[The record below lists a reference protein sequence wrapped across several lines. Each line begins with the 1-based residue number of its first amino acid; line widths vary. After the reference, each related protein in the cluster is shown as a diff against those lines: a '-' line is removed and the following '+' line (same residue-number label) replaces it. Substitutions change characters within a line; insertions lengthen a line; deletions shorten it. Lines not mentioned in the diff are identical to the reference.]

1 MNIVIHPQYEYLTD
15 FIHRLPAFFEKEGTT
30 IYDGRNRIK
39 VFQINGLL
47 LNVKRFRKPILI
59 NRLIYS
65 FLRAPKAK
73 RSYEYALRLREKGI
87 DTPEPIAYILCEEKG
102 LLSWSYFISF
112 QMPETYHTLYE
123 AGQGPIEEN
132 SELFRA
138 LGTYTAHLHQKG
150 IYHRDYSPGNILYHQ
165 EPDGIHFS
173 LIDINRMSFGKV
185 SLKQGREFRPNL
197 GWQTG
202 FPYLGGKLCEDI
214 RRRHGPLPEMD
225 FPLSPT
231 LLETLRKETLYPI
244 QYGLEY
250 QGYFLLIYPS

>member
-1 MNIVIHPQYEYLTD
+1 MKIVIHPQYEYLTD
-15 FIHRLPAFFEKEGTT
+15 FIHRLPTFFEKEGTT

-39 VFQINGLL
+39 VFQVDGLL

-65 FLRAPKAK
+65 LLRAPKAK

-150 IYHRDYSPGNILYHQ
+150 IYHKDYSPGNILYHQ

-185 SLKQGREFRPNL
+185 SLTQGCANFARIWGGEQAFHILAESYAKTL
-197 GWQTG
+197 GAETA
-202 FPYLGGKLCEDI
+202 LCQKWI
-214 RRRHGPLPEMD
+214 FHYRQRFWKHYARKHSIPFNMD
-225 FPLSPT
+225 
-231 LLETLRKETLYPI
+231 
-244 QYGLEY
+244 
-250 QGYFLLIYPS
+250 

>member
-39 VFQINGLL
+39 VFQVDGLL

-65 FLRAPKAK
+65 LLRAPKAK

-138 LGTYTAHLHQKG
+138 LGFRNLYGPSTSKGHLSQGLFAWQHL
-150 IYHRDYSPGNILYHQ
+150 ISPRAGRHTFF
-165 EPDGIHFS
+165 PD
-173 LIDINRMSFGKV
+173 
-185 SLKQGREFRPNL
+185 
-197 GWQTG
+197 
-202 FPYLGGKLCEDI
+202 
-214 RRRHGPLPEMD
+214 RH
-225 FPLSPT
+225 
-231 LLETLRKETLYPI
+231 
-244 QYGLEY
+244 
-250 QGYFLLIYPS
+250 